1 MPLPILRRL
10 TLLLVLVLGAGT
22 LAAPAHAQDGALT
35 YAPTGAPYDRAI
47 SVARDSV
54 EALMAEQRI
63 PGLTAAVLVDGQIVW
78 SEGFGWAD
86 VESQVPVTPL
96 TKMRIGSVSKS
107 MTGAALGVLLD
118 RGQINLDAPVQQ
130 YVPSFPE
137 KRAPISTRQVA
148 GHIAGIRHY
157 RGDEFLIDENYDS
170 VEEGLSIFEEDSL
183 LFEPG
188 AQFQYSSYGW
198 NLVSAVVEGASGQA
212 FLPFMRAS
220 VFRPLSLR
228 HTVADHTDSLITYR
242 TRFYSVEDGV
252 LINAPYVDNS
262 YKWAGGGFLSTAEDL
277 VRFGDA
283 MISGDFFT
291 PQTRTGTA
299 PSATAAARWA
309 VRRSSSCIRSRTW
322 SWRSS
327 LTGAASTTAPSTGTS
342 LRCSWSSL
350 RQVAGRFST
359 SAEEGSGLPL
369 SSSEPGSACS
379 MKGARRINSRERLH
393 FKSGLRMGTR
403 YEVAQR
409 AGPET
414 VALRRQDEARFDF
427 ATFINWT

>member
-86 VESQVPVTPL
+86 VENQVPVTPL

-291 PQTRTGTA
+291 PAARDELFTALRTTGGERTGYGLGFF
-299 PSATAAARWA
+299 
-309 VRRSSSCIRSRTW
+309 V
-322 SWRSS
+322 
-327 LTGAASTTAPSTGTS
+327 GTDD
-342 LRCSWSSL
+342 
-350 RQVAGRFST
+350 AGRRTVGHSG
-359 SAEEGSGLPL
+359 GSVG
-369 SSSEPGSACS
+369 
-379 MKGARRINSRERLH
+379 
-393 FKSGLRMGTR
+393 GTTQFIM
-403 YEVAQR
+403 Y
-409 AGPET
+409 PEQDVV
-414 VALRRQDEARFDF
+414 VALIANRGGVDYRAVHRHIAALFME
-427 ATFINWT
+427 